1 MGDED
6 RMREAADK
14 GFPGH
19 FRLDDRQS
27 LPYCAED
34 GEDWPCPPVAALGS
48 LLRAVAD
55 QRGETGPLTR
65 CPDCDGARGAHEE
78 WCVWGS
84 ALALADA
91 ILVGQDAQEALR

>member
-55 QRGETGPLTR
+55 QAREDRVDMRPGKLGCALRGHLASPRIRL
-65 CPDCDGARGAHEE
+65 PGARPVVE
-78 WCVWGS
+78 
-84 ALALADA
+84 
-91 ILVGQDAQEALR
+91 